1 MKEVY
6 SRNGG
11 TSMKYKHNISKIY
24 NVVIIRGVSSI

>member
-11 TSMKYKHNISKIY
+11 TPMKNKHKLSQFYNIE
-24 NVVIIRGVSSI
+24 IIRGVSSI

>member
-11 TSMKYKHNISKIY
+11 TSMMNKYKLSKFYNIE
-24 NVVIIRGVSSI
+24 IIRGVSSI